1 MEVVPLPLV
10 EDQWE
15 DLLNWSTGSESKQPK
30 LGTAGLDC
38 PKIRA
43 PAIKEVLERSSLVRA
58 PE

>member
-1 MEVVPLPLV
+1 MEVIPLPLD
-10 EDQWE
+10 EDHWK

-38 PKIRA
+38 PEIRE
-43 PAIKEVLERSSLVRA
+43 PTTKEVLERSSLVRA